1 MTWSHL
7 FRKWQGSETQKP
19 FLASLYHAAS
29 VGVCSAI
36 SSSKSRNVKYHEEV
50 PVQRTPGSSE
60 GREIA
65 PGCHVCLESKGGLG
79 TGEAGGGEFLSSALG
94 KLARYGVGQVG
105 PECGEA
111 KRPSSHYLGSGL
123 ALSVILAVLVV
134 K

>member
-29 VGVCSAI
+29 VGVCSSI
-36 SSSKSRNVKYHEEV
+36 SNAKSRNVKYHEEV
-50 PVQRTPGSSE
+50 QVQRTPGSSA

-65 PGCHVCLESKGGLG
+65 PDCQACLESKRGHG
-79 TGEAGGGEFLSSALG
+79 TGEAGGGKLLSSALG
-94 KLARYGVGQVG
+94 MLARDGMGQVD

-111 KRPSSHYLGSGL
+111 KRPSSHYLRSGL
-123 ALSVILAVLVV
+123 ALSVILAVQY
-134 K
+134 